1 MSGGPLEYKLQLQVH
16 QAKNDD
22 PSTILQVG
30 REWDES
36 THPWMDLA
44 DIKMTSLLSPKAT
57 ERLQFTFTHLPPCIG
72 ILPAQSVDDPNV
84 VVQIRKEVYMWSQ
97 GLRSKRSNKVVPDHM
112 ASYLIRVET
121 GSQSGAGTDAT
132 ISISITGRL
141 TVWILLSPREILQCV
156 QRVSMHVSI
165 AL

>member
-1 MSGGPLEYKLQLQVH
+1 
-16 QAKNDD
+16 
-22 PSTILQVG
+22 
-30 REWDES
+30 
-36 THPWMDLA
+36 
-44 DIKMTSLLSPKAT
+44 
-57 ERLQFTFTHLPPCIG
+57 
-72 ILPAQSVDDPNV
+72 
-84 VVQIRKEVYMWSQ
+84 MWSQ